1 MTDELIEDYTV
12 TFNVI
17 KSKILVENNEG
28 DDDENSKRELNEVE
42 WENFKKILDSNSQS
56 YIDRCLW
63 ILGQIEES

>member
-1 MTDELIEDYTV
+1 MTDELIENYTV

-17 KSKILVENNEG
+17 KSQVLVQNN
-28 DDDENSKRELNEVE
+28 DEEDSDNSKRELNEVE